1 MTSNNNNRMQG
12 GKAFGI
18 LKAQQEMRL
27 EEVNQEYLSDEKYK
41 DEDDLKEKLES
52 AKKKFMDF
60 DLNDQGEI
68 DMMGLKMMMEKMGVP
83 KTHLEVKK
91 MITEVTG
98 GNSDAICYQDFVKM
112 VLGKR
117 SFVLK
122 IIMMF
127 EEKAN
132 ETAPRPV
139 GPPPRRHISSLP

>member
-1 MTSNNNNRMQG
+1 MTHNNNRAQG

-27 EEVNQEYLSDEKYK
+27 EEVNQEFLCDEKYK
-41 DEDDLKEKLES
+41 DEEEIEEKLDS
-52 AKKKFMDF
+52 YKKKFMDF

-68 DMMGLKMMMEKMGVP
+68 DMMGLKMMMEKLGVP

-91 MITEVTG
+91 MIAEVTG
-98 GNSDAICYQDFVKM
+98 GNSECISYRDFIKM
-112 VLGKR
+112 LLGKR
-117 SFVLK
+117 SSVLK
-122 IIMMF
+122 IILMF

-139 GPPPRRHISSLP
+139 GPPPRRDISSLP

>member
-1 MTSNNNNRMQG
+1 MTSNNRIQG

-27 EEVNQEYLSDEKYK
+27 EEVNQEFLTDEKYM
-41 DEDDLKEKLES
+41 DIEDIEEKLAS
-52 AKKKFMDF
+52 CKCKFMDF

-83 KTHLEVKK
+83 KTHLEIKK

-98 GNSDAICYQDFVKM
+98 GMSDSICYRDFVKM
-112 VLGKR
+112 LMGKR
-117 SFVLK
+117 SSIFK

-127 EEKAN
+127 EGKAN
-132 ETAPRPV
+132 ETYPKPV
-139 GPPPRRHISSLP
+139 GPPPRRDISSLP